1 MKIRNNLK
9 VSVFLPLCCFLIF
22 GLPAHSWTREELALD
37 SNVEQTQQS
46 QNLKKNNF
54 IHDIH
59 GYFDVNGY
67 YDTRSFDVFTLNTLI
82 DTPFRFQYFSFI
94 NLFGNPG
101 SANKVTLNKY
111 YTEQDFRYISQKTP
125 VDLEAQYVTAT
136 TFKDLWRFGPR
147 WRVRDTK
154 CFKKIFEK
162 LHLLY
167 EPTFFPLQI
176 DRSAGYDA
184 QIEHFY
190 RVQVYPKLF
199 GDRVYISGFFDH
211 DFRFGSDNRNDH
223 FKLVAENQIGVRIIK
238 QLYIVAEHR
247 FNEYRKSKK
256 QGVGI
261 GLEYSFN
268 F

>member
-1 MKIRNNLK
+1 MGIKFIISTFLFFFCLFAFEIPSHGSIIK
-9 VSVFLPLCCFLIF
+9 DLVSNIN
-22 GLPAHSWTREELALD
+22 PASTEDL
-37 SNVEQTQQS
+37 QS
-46 QNLKKNNF
+46 LKKNNF
-54 IHDIH
+54 FNGIH

-67 YDTRSFDVFTLNTLI
+67 YDTRSFDVLTVNTLI

-94 NLFGNPG
+94 NLFGNPS
-101 SANKVTLNKY
+101 SADKVTLNKY
-111 YTEQDFRYISQKTP
+111 YTEQDFRYISQTTP

-136 TFKDLWRFGPR
+136 TFRDLWRFGPR

-162 LHLLY
+162 LHLVY
-167 EPTFFPLQI
+167 EPTFFPFQI

-190 RVQVYPKLF
+190 RIQVYPKLF
-199 GDRVYISGFFDH
+199 SDRVYISGFFDH
-211 DFRFGSDNRNDH
+211 DFRFGSDDRNDH
-223 FKLVAENQIGVRIIK
+223 FKLVAENQIGIRIIK
-238 QLYIVAEHR
+238 QLYLVAEHR

>member
-1 MKIRNNLK
+1 MKLFVTISKMIKIL
-9 VSVFLPLCCFLIF
+9 LII
-22 GLPAHSWTREELALD
+22 L
-37 SNVEQTQQS
+37 
-46 QNLKKNNF
+46 F
-54 IHDIH
+54 IHTCPLVLAQEITNTPDKNIFKGIH

-94 NLFGNPG
+94 NLFGNPS
-101 SANKVTLNKY
+101 SADKITLNKY

-136 TFKDLWRFGPR
+136 TFRDLWRFGPR
-147 WRVRDTK
+147 WRVKDTK
-154 CFKKIFEK
+154 CFKNFFEK
-162 LHLLY
+162 LHLVY
-167 EPTFFPLQI
+167 EPTFFPIQV
-176 DRSAGYDA
+176 DGSKGYRG

-190 RVQVYPKLF
+190 RIQILPNIF
-199 GDRVYISGFFDH
+199 GDRVYLSGFFDH
-211 DFRFGSDNRNDH
+211 ELRFGSDDQNDH
-223 FKLVAENQIGVRIIK
+223 NKLVAENQIGIRIIK

-256 QGVGI
+256 HGIGI
-261 GLEYSFN
+261 GLEYSLN